1 MQTAADIPPMSPPP
15 SSPPPGRRRWIVVA
29 LLLLAMIVNY
39 VDRQTLGLL
48 KPAMSAELGWSNSD
62 FANIHLCFQ
71 AAYALCYLVW
81 GRVVDRIGARAGFA
95 LAFALW
101 SLAQLATAGA
111 RQIGHFMLARLVL
124 GVGESGAF
132 PGSIKA
138 IAEWFPQKERA
149 LANGL
154 FNAGTNIGAII
165 TPLAIPAI
173 VLAYGW
179 QAAFVVSGLAG
190 LVWLPLWLMLYRN
203 PRASARLTAAE
214 LRWIEQDAAPA
225 TTARVPL
232 RQLLGYRQTWTY
244 ALAKFMTDPVF
255 GMYLVWLPDFLAKR
269 FHLDL
274 KTFGPPLIAIYVSS
288 DVGSVFGGWL
298 SSRLLR
304 LGWGV
309 NRARKTALLVCALCA
324 TPVVFAAQASNVW
337 VAVALI
343 GLAAAAHQGF
353 SANLYALPP
362 DLVPR
367 GGIASV
373 VGIGGALGACGGML
387 MSKYTGWT
395 LDADRGYAPI
405 FLIASCAYLAALAVI
420 HFLSPRLQAVE
431 EGE

>member
-1 MQTAADIPPMSPPP
+1 MQTAAAISPVLLPA
-15 SSPPPGRRRWIVVA
+15 GRRRWIVVV

-138 IAEWFPQKERA
+138 VAEWFPQKERA

-165 TPLAIPAI
+165 TPLVIPAL

-190 LVWLPLWLMLYRN
+190 LVWLPLWLMLYRS
-203 PRASARLTAAE
+203 PRASACLSTAE
-214 LRWIEQDAAPA
+214 LRWIEQDGQAPV
-225 TTARVPL
+225 TARVPL
-232 RQLLGYRQTWTY
+232 TELLRYRQTWTY

-269 FHLDL
+269 FNLDL
-274 KTFGPPLIAIYVSS
+274 KTFGPPLIAIYVLS
-288 DVGSVFGGWL
+288 DIGSVLGGWL

-304 LGWGV
+304 LGWSV
-309 NRARKTALLVCALCA
+309 NRARKTALLICALCA

-367 GGIASV
+367 GGVASV

-405 FLIASCAYLAALAVI
+405 FLVASCAYLAALALI
-420 HFLSPRLQAVE
+420 HFLSPRLQPVE
-431 EGE
+431 AGK

>member
-1 MQTAADIPPMSPPP
+1 MQSGVVVSAS
-15 SSPPPGRRRWIVVA
+15 GRQRWIIVA
-29 LLLLAMIVNY
+29 LLFVAMIMNY
-39 VDRQTLGLL
+39 VDRQTLGIL
-48 KPAMSAELGWSNSD
+48 KPAMSAELHWSNSD

-71 AAYALCYLVW
+71 AAYALCYLFW
-81 GRVVDRIGARAGFA
+81 GRIVDRIGARWGFA

-101 SLAQLATAGA
+101 SIAQLATSAA
-111 RQIGHFMLARLVL
+111 RQIGHFMFARLLL

-138 IAEWFPQKERA
+138 VSEWFPQKERA

-154 FNAGTNIGAII
+154 FNAGTNIGAIV
-165 TPLAIPAI
+165 TPLLIPAL

-190 LVWLPLWLMLYRN
+190 LIWLPIWFVLYRSPRDN
-203 PRASARLTAAE
+203 PRVSAAE
-214 LRWIEQDAAPA
+214 LRWIEQDASSSVGA
-225 TTARVPL
+225 ARTGWRRLLPL
-232 RQLLGYRQTWTY
+232 RQTWAY
-244 ALAKFMTDPVF
+244 AFAKFMTDPVF

-274 KTFGPPLIAIYVSS
+274 KTFGPPLIAIYVLS
-288 DVGSVFGGWL
+288 DVGSVGGGWL

-304 LGWGV
+304 LGWSV

-324 TPVVFAAQASNVW
+324 TPVAFAAYASNVW

-353 SANLYALPP
+353 SANLYALPA
-362 DLVPR
+362 DLLPR
-367 GGIASV
+367 GGVGSV

-405 FLIASCAYLAALAVI
+405 FLIASCAYLAALALI
-420 HFLSPRLQAVE
+420 HVFSPRMQPAILENVTSAQA
-431 EGE
+431 G

>member
-1 MQTAADIPPMSPPP
+1 MQPPA
-15 SSPPPGRRRWIVVA
+15 GRRRWIVVV

-62 FANIHLCFQ
+62 FANIHLSFQ
-71 AAYALCYLVW
+71 AAYALCYLIW

-101 SLAQLATAGA
+101 SLAQLTTAAA

-124 GVGESGAF
+124 GMGESGAF

-165 TPLAIPAI
+165 TPLLVPAL

-190 LVWLPLWLMLYRN
+190 LVWLPLWLMLYRS
-203 PRASARLTAAE
+203 PRASARLSAAE
-214 LRWIEQDAAPA
+214 LRWIEQDASP
-225 TTARVPL
+225 TTATRVPL
-232 RQLLGYRQTWTY
+232 SQLLRYRQTWAY

-269 FHLDL
+269 FNLDL
-274 KTFGPPLIAIYVSS
+274 KTFGPPLIAIYLLS
-288 DVGSVFGGWL
+288 DVGSVLGGWL

-304 LGWGV
+304 RGWSV
-309 NRARKTALLVCALCA
+309 NRARKTALLICALCA
-324 TPVVFAAQASNVW
+324 TPVVFAAHASNVW

-362 DLVPR
+362 DLLPR
-367 GGIASV
+367 GGVASV

-405 FLIASCAYLAALAVI
+405 FLIASCAYLAALALI
-420 HFLSPRLQAVE
+420 HFLSPRLQPAEVGN
-431 EGE
+431 EGGAPAR

>member
-1 MQTAADIPPMSPPP
+1 MSPPA
-15 SSPPPGRRRWIVVA
+15 GRRRWIVVV

-62 FANIHLCFQ
+62 FANIHLSFQ
-71 AAYALCYLVW
+71 AAYALCYLIW

-101 SLAQLATAGA
+101 SLAQLTTAAA

-124 GVGESGAF
+124 GMGESGAF

-165 TPLAIPAI
+165 TPLLIPAL

-190 LVWLPLWLMLYRN
+190 LVWLPLWLMLYRS
-203 PRASARLTAAE
+203 PRASSRLSAAE
-214 LRWIEQDAAPA
+214 LRWIEQDASP
-225 TTARVPL
+225 TTTTRVPL
-232 RQLLGYRQTWTY
+232 SQLLRYRQTWAY

-269 FHLDL
+269 FNLDL
-274 KTFGPPLIAIYVSS
+274 KTFGPPLIAIYLLS
-288 DVGSVFGGWL
+288 DVGSVLGGWL

-304 LGWGV
+304 RGWSV
-309 NRARKTALLVCALCA
+309 NRARKTALLICALCA
-324 TPVVFAAQASNVW
+324 TPVVFAAHASNVW

-362 DLVPR
+362 DLLPR
-367 GGIASV
+367 GGVASV

-405 FLIASCAYLAALAVI
+405 FLIASCAYLAALALI
-420 HFLSPRLQAVE
+420 HFLSPRLEPAEVGNE
-431 EGE
+431 CGAPAR